1 MLCLYHTL
9 CRFALSDAPALGR
22 VDPSTLSDQQ
32 LMELFFTPDDYEKS
46 RRELGGQEDNACT
59 WERTDCNSD
68 GRLTSISWHASLV
81 KLKGIIAMAFLP
93 PELKYFNL
101 YHVALRGEVNTS
113 ALPVNLDVVCIENTE
128 LSGTLDMANLPRKL
142 TEFVVV
148 ENRITAVG
156 DIVNLP
162 ETLNYF
168 TIGEQSVLHERI
180 RIGTLPSKYFKIYIA
195 DCGFEA
201 VDLENPEDKDRVR
214 WE

>member
-9 CRFALSDAPALGR
+9 CRFALSDILALGR

-46 RRELGGQEDNACT
+46 RREFGGQEDNACT
-59 WERTDCNSD
+59 WERTACDSD
-68 GRLTSISWHASLV
+68 GRLTSICWEGADMT
-81 KLKGIIAMAFLP
+81 LKGIIEMALLP
-93 PELKYFNL
+93 PELIFFNL
-101 YHVALRGEVNTS
+101 INQALRGKVNTS
-113 ALPVNLDVVCIENTE
+113 NLPENLEFLCIENTE

-148 ENRITAVG
+148 ENSITAVG

-162 ETLNYF
+162 EKLKYL
-168 TIGEQSVLHERI
+168 TIGEQNVLHERI
-180 RIGTLPSKYFKIYIA
+180 RIGTLPSKYFKLHIA

-201 VDLENPEDKDRVR
+201 VDLENPEDRHRVA
-214 WE
+214 WT